1 MFTSSVQGSPLQTHL
16 ECEAIEHIPEA
27 IEHIP
32 EAIEHIPEAIE
43 HIPEAIE
50 HIPEAIEHIPVSKQT
65 LRHFHLIKFQTKC

>member
-50 HIPEAIEHIPVSKQT
+50 HIPVSKQT
-65 LRHFHLIKFQTKC
+65 LRHFHLIKFQLNVQL